1 MVEIAFIVSCL
12 SFAVKISNRPGHKHG
27 KEVRM
32 KIWLPDRV
40 YKSFPMVVSSI
51 GVLGCFAGSAASLSL
66 GGVLL
71 LYGTGVMCLR
81 MK

>member
-1 MVEIAFIVSCL
+1 MNTL
-12 SFAVKISNRPGHKHG
+12 
-27 KEVRM
+27 M

-81 MK
+81 MR